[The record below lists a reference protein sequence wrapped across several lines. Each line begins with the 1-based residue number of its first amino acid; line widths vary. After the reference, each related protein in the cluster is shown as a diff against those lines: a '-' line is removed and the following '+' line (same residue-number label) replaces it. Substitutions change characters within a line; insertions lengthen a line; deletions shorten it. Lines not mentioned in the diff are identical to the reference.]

1 LEQGDVF
8 EYTTP
13 VNGRRVQT
21 MIMYDAN
28 HKHVM
33 SSPGTSGSEAM
44 VFEMRL
50 DNGPWLPI
58 VDPVMGIPLGATGPA
73 QLEENIF
80 KHLGL
85 AIPIPPQVRGTD
97 STSSEA
103 SPTRGF

>member
-28 HKHVM
+28 HKRVM

-50 DNGPWLPI
+50 DNGPWQVLADR
-58 VDPVMGIPLGATGPA
+58 VSGAPLGAAGPA

-85 AIPIPPQVRGTD
+85 ATTNTTAGAWDRFELI
-97 STSSEA
+97 
-103 SPTRGF
+103 